1 MLALLDGRLA
11 GVPAVLL
18 LEEGRLL
25 VVGRLLTVGR
35 LLVEGRL
42 LTEELL
48 LEGLLTLP
56 LALGRDV
63 LSLIVGREAESL
75 TELLPGTLGLAPP
88 ETLLL
93 CRGFGTG
100 FCGFVIIELAEPL
113 LP

>member
-1 MLALLDGRLA
+1 MLSALLLA
-11 GVPAVLL
+11 
-18 LEEGRLL
+18 EGRLL
-25 VVGRLLTVGR
+25 VDGRLLLTVGR
-35 LLVEGRL
+35 LLVEGRLL

-63 LSLIVGREAESL
+63 LPLIVGREAVPL

-93 CRGFGTG
+93 CRGSVTG